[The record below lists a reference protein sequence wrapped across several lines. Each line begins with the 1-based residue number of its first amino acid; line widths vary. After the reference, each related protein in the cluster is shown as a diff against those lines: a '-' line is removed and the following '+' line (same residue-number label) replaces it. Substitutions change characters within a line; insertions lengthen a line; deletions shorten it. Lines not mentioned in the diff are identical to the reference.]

1 VGLHQQV
8 EGLKRDGPSAFA
20 TRAVRGGIVVG
31 TCYLGRLR
39 NYPSTPRTYSTNAE
53 HPTDVSR
60 RELGGAVTINRQ
72 VERMVRT
79 LDVKAAQV
87 HMRRIRATLSLRR
100 LQRLTAGCTRAMK
113 TR

>member
-60 RELGGAVTINRQ
+60 RELGGAVTMNRQ
-72 VERMVRT
+72 VDRMVRT
-79 LDVKAAQV
+79 LDCQGGAGAYATN
-87 HMRRIRATLSLRR
+87 HRHAIRRCAFR
-100 LQRLTAGCTRAMK
+100 G
-113 TR
+113 